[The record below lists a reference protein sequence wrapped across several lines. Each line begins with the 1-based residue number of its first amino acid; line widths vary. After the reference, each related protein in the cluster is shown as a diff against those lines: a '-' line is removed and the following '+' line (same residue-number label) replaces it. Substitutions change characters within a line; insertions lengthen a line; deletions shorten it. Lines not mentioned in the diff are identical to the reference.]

1 MKNKIWRDEI
11 EVTWAS
17 SLRAYNKSSPNM
29 LLYSQLMEEAIERG
43 IRVFNFGRCTAGG
56 PTHRFKQQWGGHDVP
71 LPWPSWSRDGTIG
84 TPSPDRPAFRLATA
98 AWSRLPLAIAN
109 RLGPVLARHI
119 P

>member
-1 MKNKIWRDEI
+1 
-11 EVTWAS
+11 
-17 SLRAYNKSSPNM
+17 M
-29 LLYSQLMEEAIERG
+29 LLYGHLMEEAIGRG
-43 IRVFNFGRCTAGG
+43 MRVFNFGRCTPGG
-56 PTHRFKQQWGGHDVP
+56 ATHRFKQQWGGYDLP